1 MEEARVEDK
10 VERIWRNLPCSIEEV
25 GCDNFTL
32 SSCDYRSGLMTKT
45 RLIWRQVFM
54 LIFSTEA
61 RCAQPRH
68 P

>member
-1 MEEARVEDK
+1 MEEVRVEDK
-10 VERIWRNLPCSIEEV
+10 VERNLRCSIEEV

-32 SSCDYRSGLMTKT
+32 SSCDYRGLMTET
-45 RLIWRQVFM
+45 HLIWRQVFM